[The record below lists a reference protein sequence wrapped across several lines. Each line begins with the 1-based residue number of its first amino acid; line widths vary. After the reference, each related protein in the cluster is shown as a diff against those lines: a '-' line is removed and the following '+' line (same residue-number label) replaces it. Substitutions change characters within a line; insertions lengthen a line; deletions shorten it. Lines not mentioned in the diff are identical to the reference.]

1 MITKKIF
8 LTLVFS
14 LACLS
19 QLGFFSSAKAEE
31 PQNPVRIFFF
41 HTDSCPHCKDEEKFL
56 EELEKK
62 YSNIEIHGFEVSS
75 DFKNQ
80 NLFEQVVTK
89 FNLSGGVPVTII
101 DDQPIVGFD
110 SAKGLGKKIEEK
122 VVQCSDTPCNSY
134 LNEVL
139 GLSEIEGA
147 EENKEEIKT
156 EEGQITMFGKE
167 YNLRSGP
174 VYLWGIVL
182 GLADG
187 INPCMF
193 SVLLFLITYLL
204 AIGSRKK
211 MMKAGI
217 AFVITT
223 FIVYFL
229 FMYGIIQ
236 IIDVLKIASF
246 ARWIII
252 GFSFIV
258 GLIMIKDFFFYQ
270 RWISLE
276 ISPKF
281 KPYLEKL
288 VKKGTVFSAIL
299 LAIVAS
305 LVELPCT
312 SGIPLAYVSILT
324 TRDVS
329 IPIHLFVYNLF
340 FILPLLII
348 ILGVAFT
355 WTKAE
360 KVEAWREKSKKY
372 MRLVAGIL
380 LLFLSFALLFNW
392 L

>member
-8 LTLVFS
+8 LTFIFS
-14 LACLS
+14 LACLL

-31 PQNPVRIFFF
+31 SQHPVRIFFF
-41 HTDSCPHCKDEEKFL
+41 HSDSCPHCKDEEEFL
-56 EELEKK
+56 EDLEKK
-62 YSNIEIHGFEVSS
+62 YPNIEIHGFEVSS
-75 DFKNQ
+75 DFKSQ
-80 NLFEQVVTK
+80 NLFEQAIKK
-89 FNLSGGVPVTII
+89 FDLAGGIPLTII

-110 SAKGLGKKIEEK
+110 NAKGLGKKIEDK
-122 VVQCSDTPCNSY
+122 VKKCSDAPCNSY
-134 LNEVL
+134 LNKVL
-139 GLSEIEGA
+139 GLSEIEGQA
-147 EENKEEIKT
+147 VVVEESENQE
-156 EEGQITMFGKE
+156 QMTMFGKE
-167 YNLRSGP
+167 VNLKNGS
-174 VYLWGIVL
+174 VYFWGVFL

-211 MMKAGI
+211 MIKAGI
-217 AFVITT
+217 AFVVTT
-223 FIVYFL
+223 FVVYFL

-236 IIDVLKIASF
+236 IIDVLKIASL

-252 GFSFIV
+252 TFSFVV
-258 GLIMIKDFFFYQ
+258 GLIMIKDFFFYEK
-270 RWISLE
+270 WVSLGISSK
-276 ISPKF
+276 I
-281 KPYLEKL
+281 KPHLEKL

-299 LAIVAS
+299 LAIFSS

-312 SGIPLAYVSILT
+312 SGIPLAYISILT
-324 TRDVS
+324 TGNYSV
-329 IPIHLFVYNLF
+329 PIHLFIYNLF
-340 FILPLLII
+340 FVLPLLII
-348 ILGVAFT
+348 IFGVAFT